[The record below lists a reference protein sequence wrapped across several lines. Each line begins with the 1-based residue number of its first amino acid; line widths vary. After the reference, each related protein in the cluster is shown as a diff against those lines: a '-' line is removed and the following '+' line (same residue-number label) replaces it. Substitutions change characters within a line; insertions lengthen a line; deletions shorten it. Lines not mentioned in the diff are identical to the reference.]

1 MTLHSLVKELIFRD
15 SEVIKQVFL
24 HFYNQIWQSPLSLVE
39 ISFTILCQPPGKE
52 TLYSER
58 HSISFERITQPFL
71 ISGDQPFLL
80 SARNHCLRSLPM
92 QRESPEIRTHRISC
106 ITQLH
111 YCLIIFQRSW
121 RIQLQEEWQT
131 AEELKVIPRQMSLE
145 SPILHR
151 RFAQYKSLTAGCK
164 YVQVCV
170 VCSLPSLDRQW
181 GGDAQR
187 TRTKLFHIL
196 ICH

>member
-1 MTLHSLVKELIFRD
+1 MTKSTVFGGNILYYSLPASWKRDFIQWKTFYLIWKNHSAISHLWW
-15 SEVIKQVFL
+15 SVFL
-24 HFYNQIWQSPLSLVE
+24 AIC
-39 ISFTILCQPPGKE
+39 I
-52 TLYSER
+52 
-58 HSISFERITQPFL
+58 
-71 ISGDQPFLL
+71 
-80 SARNHCLRSLPM
+80 LRSLPM
-92 QRESPEIRTHRISC
+92 QRESPEIRTHRISR

-131 AEELKVIPRQMSLE
+131 ADELKVIPRQMSLE

-151 RFAQYKSLTAGCK
+151 RFAQYKNLTAGCK

-170 VCSLPSLDRQW
+170 VCSLPYLDRQW

-187 TRTKLFHIL
+187 TRTELFHIL